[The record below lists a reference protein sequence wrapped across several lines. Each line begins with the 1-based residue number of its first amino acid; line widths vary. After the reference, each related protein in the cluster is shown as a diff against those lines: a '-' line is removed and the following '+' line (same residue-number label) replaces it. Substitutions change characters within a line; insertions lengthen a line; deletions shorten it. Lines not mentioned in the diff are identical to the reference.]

1 MLLGVPQ
8 TPEME
13 HIQKQICHLFPKCP
27 VISCHFCISH
37 KYLSTHWSQ
46 RSVHRTFHSPSFLPV
61 VTHQQL
67 RMPSPQHTLS
77 LAPVSHCLTLKKK
90 KKIKVAFAF
99 PAFYT
104 VIIKQSDQVTFP
116 LKTLK
121 ALTISLSLW
130 NKLIP
135 PHLIFLVSSLV
146 FIYPS
151 FFNLKTTN
159 LIQITVPSFLGG

>member
-1 MLLGVPQ
+1 
-8 TPEME
+8 ME

-37 KYLSTHWSQ
+37 KYLSTHWSH
-46 RSVHRTFHSPSFLPV
+46 RSVHLTFHSPSFLLV

-67 RMPSPQHTLS
+67 YMPSPQHTLS
-77 LAPVSHCLTLKKK
+77 LAPLSHCLTFFF

-99 PAFYT
+99 PAFHT
-104 VIIKQSDQVTFP
+104 VVIKQSDQVTFP

-121 ALTISLSLW
+121 ALNISLSLW

-135 PHLIFLVSSLV
+135 PDLIFLVSSQV